1 MSPVTCQL
9 VKSVIRIENYV
20 PIESCSAHRFF
31 LRGTTRNKLRFSDPC
46 LERKDLTI
54 EIHKPNSLFC
64 IQSNISFEHNYLCLL
79 DNRTSEPPPQLHDF
93 LTRCESIKGHPKS
106 NCILDFRDKIR
117 EQHPSCVMG

>member
-9 VKSVIRIENYV
+9 VKSGIRVENSV
-20 PIESCSAHRFF
+20 PSCSAQKPFF
-31 LRGTTRNKLRFSDPC
+31 LLGTNLDLDFSDPC